1 MTMKTTV
8 AVVCAASLIAS
19 IAMTVYAQRATT
31 PRGQQPEVVSGSDV
45 GFRIDRYNG
54 DTPVGELVVKRDGKW
69 VAVQF
74 GASVKVA
81 R

>member
-1 MTMKTTV
+1 MKIRILV
-8 AVVCAASLIAS
+8 AVLWMISLVGSVAITAH
-19 IAMTVYAQRATT
+19 AQRTV
-31 PRGQQPEVVSGSDV
+31 RGKEPEIVSGPDL

-54 DTPVGELVVKRDGKW
+54 STPVGELVVKHEDQW

-74 GASVKVA
+74 GASAKPA